1 MAALQNSR
9 LSRALIAATTA
20 LLLGSGL
27 AGAAEPSGD
36 IRHLIDTA
44 RRMNPEAAVMAL
56 EADAAAARIE
66 SAGAL
71 DDPKFKVELELPRN
85 EPGYLP
91 RRRAGQELYQ
101 VRQMFPLWGKRDL
114 KREIAAS
121 DSRKA
126 VAAQAEVANQLAYR
140 VKVAYAEYHA
150 AHLAADE
157 TRALLGTVRRLSD
170 LGRARYAQGPGK
182 QQDVTG
188 ANAEAGVLTAELARM
203 DADRRRAQVR
213 LNGLLAR
220 SPGTPL
226 PAKPQPRPVP
236 PLEVQPAEALA
247 DRARADYPP
256 IRAQLAQID
265 SADKTRQLAERSWYP
280 DVELGLGAMRREGRF
295 DGYQAMVEVNIPLYA
310 DRRRA
315 EQREAASMAGAARA
329 RLEQLRLEVTTELHE
344 AYAMLGALKER
355 KRIVREVT
363 LPQARIALESAV
375 RGYELARGDFPNL
388 LVAEQ
393 TLRRALV
400 EYVTVTFEE
409 QIRLAEIERLIGG
422 EL

>member
-1 MAALQNSR
+1 MTKRPLPGRSCAAIVAVTVLLLTGTAAL
-9 LSRALIAATTA
+9 AA
-20 LLLGSGL
+20 G
-27 AGAAEPSGD
+27 PD
-36 IRHLIDTA
+36 IEINQFIETA
-44 RRMNPEAAVMAL
+44 RRMNPEAQAMAL
-56 EADAAAARIE
+56 EADASVARVD

-71 DDPKFKVELELPRN
+71 EDPKLKAEIMFPRRM
-85 EPGYLP
+85 PGYLP
-91 RRRAGQELYQ
+91 SRRAEEELYQ

-114 KREIAAS
+114 KREIAEA

-126 VAAQAEVANQLAYR
+126 RALQVDIDNQLAYR

-157 TRALLGTVRRLSD
+157 TRTLLGTMRRLAELS
-170 LGRARYAQGPGK
+170 RARYAQGPGK

-188 ANAEAGVLTAELARM
+188 AEAERGALTAELARM

-220 SPGTPL
+220 AADTPL
-226 PAKPQPRPVP
+226 PAKPLPRPVP
-236 PLEVQPAEALA
+236 PLETMPVEALA
-247 DRARADYPP
+247 DRARTDYPA
-256 IRAQLAQID
+256 IRIAQAQIQ
-265 SADKTRQLAERSWYP
+265 SADKARQLVDRSWYP
-280 DVELGLGAMRREGRF
+280 DVELGVGAIRREGRF
-295 DGYQAMVEVNIPLYA
+295 EAYQAMIEVNIPLYA

-329 RLEQLRLEVTTELHE
+329 KLDQARLEVTTELNE
-344 AYAMLGALKER
+344 AYAMLKALAER
-355 KRIVREVT
+355 KRIVRGTT
-363 LPQARIALESAV
+363 LPQARIALESAM
-375 RGYELARGDFPNL
+375 RGYELAREEFANVL
-388 LVAEQ
+388 LAQQ

-400 EYVTVTFEE
+400 EYVNVTFEE